1 MVHLRNR
8 GLPLKNG
15 HLTTKEREFAKALAL
30 TGDAT
35 YAAKKAGYQRTA
47 SPLVKAKDPAIMK
60 AVEEIQR
67 AWLIDEALPLS
78 RAAVIDLLQPG
89 APPGERGRMAR
100 YVQDKVDTM
109 FGDKLGDKDPSEM
122 TADELAR
129 AIDLLSAA
137 AAAKAVDVTPVDDD
151 NVFG

>member
-1 MVHLRNR
+1 MPDKKGR
-8 GLPLKNG
+8 
-15 HLTTKEREFAKALAL
+15 LTPQEREFATAYAL

-35 YAAKKAGYQRTA
+35 FAAGKARYRSPA
-47 SPLVKAKDPAIMK
+47 SIMKAKDPAILK
-60 AVEEIQR
+60 VVEEIQR

-137 AAAKAVDVTPVDDD
+137 AAAKAVDVTPEDDQ